1 MDPFR
6 SPPIHLGISLTILR
20 EAWWESDNST
30 FFSEMKLGN
39 AFNILRSL
47 MLSCRESP
55 LNPALHSRCDWGKK
69 TSCKV
74 QGWHLEG
81 LWEADGET
89 GTGIHPAPQ
98 LSGESSEGVAGPRI
112 WKYAFLVKGCLQYAS
127 DSPFPTIKKNTD
139 FYFRFSMP
147 IFRSREET
155 QELWLCHLIIH
166 FFHAQKYLDQNLP
179 WSISCYK

>member
-6 SPPIHLGISLTILR
+6 SPPIHHGISLTILG
-20 EAWWESDNST
+20 EAWWESDNSA
-30 FFSEMKLGN
+30 FFSEIKLGN

-47 MLSCRESP
+47 MLSCQESP
-55 LNPALHSRCDWGKK
+55 LNPALHFRCGWGKK

-81 LWEADGET
+81 LWEANILQHSWVGE
-89 GTGIHPAPQ
+89 AQ
-98 LSGESSEGVAGPRI
+98 SRWQEPRI
-112 WKYAFLVKGCLQYAS
+112 WKYAFLVNGCSQYAS
-127 DSPFPTIKKNTD
+127 LSPFPTIKKNTD

-155 QELWLCHLIIH
+155 QELCLCHLIIH
-166 FFHAQKYLDQNLP
+166 FFHAQECLDQNLS